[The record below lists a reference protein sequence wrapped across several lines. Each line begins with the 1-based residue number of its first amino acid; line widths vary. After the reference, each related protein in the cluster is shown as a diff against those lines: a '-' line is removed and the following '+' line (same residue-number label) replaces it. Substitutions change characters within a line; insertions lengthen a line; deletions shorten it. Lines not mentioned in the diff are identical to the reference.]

1 MKSPSRNDAT
11 CPQES
16 DPHGEMSLNRE
27 DGQELPSDLAVIYWA
42 RCDEM
47 WAGRAEE
54 RPASE
59 GEPYGDSNL
68 MTWKRVA
75 TAVVLIPFVV
85 GIVLWGSTAIVALA
99 VGLVTVL
106 ALFEY
111 FALGEAIGQRAYR
124 FWTASCALLI
134 IYLQWLTT
142 VINWTKMGG
151 LVYASW
157 QLKVGAYL
165 TRLMPRAEDAVFL
178 FVLGIA
184 VITLFTKR
192 PLVETLP
199 AAGISSSGLIL
210 VAFPLSYAVRLHGA
224 GTQGP
229 AMLLFAMVIIWV
241 GDSAAYFA
249 GRSFGKYKLAP
260 HLSPKKTWEGTIASF
275 VGSLIVAVVF
285 ARYMT
290 VPLGHLLGMAAA
302 GNVAGQVGDLL
313 ESAYKR
319 SAGIKDSGSI
329 LPGHGGVLDRID
341 ALILAI
347 PVVWYYWIVICA
359 PRS

>member
-1 MKSPSRNDAT
+1 
-11 CPQES
+11 
-16 DPHGEMSLNRE
+16 MSQPFFP
-27 DGQELPSDLAVIYWA
+27 GVIYFSQ
-42 RCDEM
+42 CDEM
-47 WAGRAEE
+47 KAAISR
-54 RPASE
+54 
-59 GEPYGDSNL
+59 GDSFS

-75 TAVVLIPFVV
+75 TAAVLIPLAV
-85 GIVLWGSTAIVALA
+85 GIVLWGSTPVLALA
-99 VGLVTVL
+99 VALVTML

-111 FALGEAIGQRAYR
+111 FALGEAIGHRAYR
-124 FWTASCALLI
+124 FWTATCALLI
-134 IYLQWLTT
+134 VYVQWLAT
-142 VINWTKMGG
+142 VVRSGVFVG
-151 LVYASW
+151 FASPSRMTW
-157 QLKVGAYL
+157 SMVR
-165 TRLMPRAEDAVFL
+165 TFPRTEDAIFV

-184 VITLFTKR
+184 AITLFTKR

-199 AAGISSSGLIL
+199 SAGTSASGLVL
-210 VAFPLSYAVRLHGA
+210 VAFPLSYAIRLHGS

-229 AMLLFAMVIIWV
+229 GLLLFAMVIIWV
-241 GDSAAYFA
+241 GDTAAYFV
-249 GRSFGKYKLAP
+249 GRSIGKHALAP

-285 ARYMT
+285 ARFMT
-290 VPLGHLLGMAAA
+290 VPLPHLLGMAAV

-347 PVVWYYWIVICA
+347 PVVWYYWILICA